1 MRQPPSVT
9 GTGSSRTARTA
20 LALLLLGAAIVVAPP
35 PLRAQPARSPLD
47 DAIELHIAGELEE
60 ALAAY
65 RRVAASGAPPEERGA
80 ALNNACVILS
90 ERGELQTALEACR
103 TALRLREGLGDPL
116 AVAETATNLGLVLEP
131 LGRPGEAAKLY
142 RRALGAYRA
151 AGDTE
156 SVVVVLGN
164 LGAVAIAGGRY
175 GEAMDLYRR
184 AEALAVAAGDAAWS
198 MEQRRTARINQGVV
212 LEKVG
217 AYREAL
223 AIYRALLAEPAG
235 GDERQLAALRV
246 NAGVVLRNLGDPVAA
261 ATAFEEAIAS
271 LERLGDLAALS
282 NAWLN
287 LALARHLDLARP
299 RAAEAA
305 YRTALHLA
313 VRAGDR
319 SEEVQDLFYLGRLLL
334 DQERLDEAEAVF
346 RRCLRAAEES
356 GSAEGLWSA
365 REGLGRAAA
374 RRGELT
380 TAARRLLGA
389 LDEIERVRGAL
400 RPPEW
405 RAGYFGDKR
414 SAYSAAVD
422 VLVRLAARE
431 PGAGHAERA
440 LEVVQRAKV
449 RDLLDELGRG
459 ERARPAS
466 AGELR
471 RRAGDG
477 AILEYF
483 VAEGRLLLWS
493 IRSDGIAL
501 RVIGPAAPVLEAA
514 ARVHRALAR
523 GDDPHDADVAA
534 LSTALL
540 PADVLDGPAPRAGA
554 PLRIAPDGVL
564 HYLPFEL
571 LTVRGGREERLLES
585 ATVSYLPSAS
595 TLGASTETGPPPAL
609 ALLGFGAPSAPPR
622 SPATGTAVAAPP
634 APPPLA
640 AAAGEMRAA
649 ARRLGGEAALFLGPP
664 ATEALLRER
673 APRGA
678 RVLHFATHATVSE
691 GSAGRAAIHLT
702 PAGGDDGLLTP
713 REVSA
718 LDLRCGLVVLAACRT
733 GAPTPGGGG
742 RSLASL
748 TGSFLAAGSP
758 AVIATLWD
766 VDDATT
772 AAFMEQLY
780 AQLGRGA
787 PPAEALR
794 RAKLRLRAE
803 PGWDRPSLWS
813 AYVLV
818 GEAGPV
824 ASRSRERL
832 ALGAGLVLLGIV
844 GLGAARRLGGRWLLA
859 PRRSAP
865 RG

>member
-1 MRQPPSVT
+1 MRQRRRAT
-9 GTGSSRTARTA
+9 GTGGSRIAREGH
-20 LALLLLGAAIVVAPP
+20 ALLLICAALASPVAA
-35 PLRAQPARSPLD
+35 RAQPARGTLD
-47 DAIELHIAGELEE
+47 AAIDLHTSGRLDE
-60 ALAAY
+60 ALEAY
-65 RRVAASGAPPEERGA
+65 RRIAEPGAPPEERAA
-80 ALNNACVILS
+80 ALNNSCVILA
-90 ERGELQTALEACR
+90 ERGELHRARDACRAALE
-103 TALRLREGLGDPL
+103 LREGLGDEL
-116 AVAETATNLGLVLEP
+116 AVAETANNLGLALEA
-131 LGRPGEAAKLY
+131 LGRPGEAAESY
-142 RRALGAYRA
+142 RRALSVYRS

-175 GEAMDLYRR
+175 GEAMELYRR
-184 AEALAVAAGDAAWS
+184 AEALAEAAGDAPWS
-198 MEQRRTARINQGVV
+198 AEQRRTARINQGVV

-217 AYREAL
+217 GYREAL
-223 AIYRALLAEPAG
+223 ALYRALLAEPAG
-235 GDERQLAALRV
+235 ADERQRAALRV

-299 RAAEAA
+299 REAEAA
-305 YRTALHLA
+305 YRTALELA

-334 DQERLDEAEAVF
+334 DRERFDEAEEVF
-346 RRCLRAAEES
+346 RRCLRVSEAS

-365 REGLGRAAA
+365 REGLGRVAA
-374 RRGELT
+374 RRGDL
-380 TAARRLLGA
+380 AAAVGLLLGA

-400 RPPEW
+400 RAPEW

-422 VLVRLAARE
+422 ALVRLAARE

-459 ERARPAS
+459 QRARPAS
-466 AGELR
+466 AAELR
-471 RRAGDG
+471 GRTGDG
-477 AILEYF
+477 TILEYF
-483 VAEGRLLLWS
+483 VAEGRVLLWS
-493 IRSDGIAL
+493 IRRDGIL
-501 RVIGPAAPVLEAA
+501 MRELGPAAPVLDAA
-514 ARVHRALAR
+514 ARVHHALAR
-523 GDDPHDADVAA
+523 RDEARAADVAA

-540 PADVLDGPAPRAGA
+540 PAGALAPPAGRGSDV
-554 PLRIAPDGVL
+554 LRIAPDGVL

-571 LTVRGGREERLLES
+571 LAANGAGERLLNL

-595 TLGASTETGPPPAL
+595 TLVAARETGAPGL
-609 ALLGFGAPSAPPR
+609 ALLGFGTPSAPGR
-622 SPATGTAVAAPP
+622 SPAAASAVRAP

-640 AAAGEMRAA
+640 AAAGELRAA
-649 ARRLGGEAALFLGPP
+649 ARRLGGEAALFLGDA
-664 ATEALLRER
+664 ATEARVR
-673 APRGA
+673 TAAPRGA

-691 GSAGRAAIHLT
+691 GAGGRAAIHLT
-702 PAGGDDGLLTP
+702 PAGTDDGLLTP
-713 REVSA
+713 REISA
-718 LDLRCGLVVLAACRT
+718 LDLRCGLAVLAACRT
-733 GAPTPGGGG
+733 GAPSSGEGG

-787 PPAEALR
+787 TPAEALR
-794 RAKLRLRAE
+794 RAKLRLRRE
-803 PGWDRPSLWS
+803 PGWDRAALWS
-813 AYVLV
+813 AYVIV
-818 GEAGPV
+818 GDAAPV
-824 ASRSRERL
+824 AARSRARL
-832 ALGAGLVLLGIV
+832 ALAAALVLLGLLV
-844 GLGAARRLGGRWLLA
+844 WLRPGAARRLS
-859 PRRSAP
+859 PRRRASRSPA
-865 RG
+865 

>member
-1 MRQPPSVT
+1 MRQRRGAT
-9 GTGSSRTARTA
+9 GTGGSRIACRA
-20 LALLLLGAAIVVAPP
+20 AALLLLCAVLDV
-35 PLRAQPARSPLD
+35 PLVLGAQPARGPLD
-47 DAIELHIAGELEE
+47 AAIELHTTGRLDE
-60 ALAAY
+60 ALEAY
-65 RRVAASGAPPEERGA
+65 RRIGESGAPPEERAA
-80 ALNNACVILS
+80 ALNNSCVILA
-90 ERGELQTALEACR
+90 ERGDLHRALDTCRAALQ
-103 TALRLREGLGDPL
+103 LRERLGDEL
-116 AVAETATNLGLVLEP
+116 AVAETANNLGLALEA
-131 LGRPGEAAKLY
+131 LGRPGEAAESY
-142 RRALGAYRA
+142 RRALALYRSA
-151 AGDTE
+151 DDTE

-164 LGAVAIAGGRY
+164 LGAVSIAGGRY
-175 GEAMDLYRR
+175 GEAMELYRR
-184 AEALAVAAGDAAWS
+184 AEALAAAAGDAPWS
-198 MEQRRTARINQGVV
+198 AEQRRTARINQGVV

-223 AIYRALLAEPAG
+223 ALYRALLAEPAG
-235 GDERQLAALRV
+235 ADERQRAALQV

-261 ATAFEEAIAS
+261 AAAFEEAIAS

-287 LALARHLDLARP
+287 LALARHLDLERP

-305 YRTALHLA
+305 YRTALELA

-334 DQERLDEAEAVF
+334 DRERLDEAEEVF
-346 RRCLRAAEES
+346 RRCLRVSEES
-356 GSAEGLWSA
+356 ESAEGLWSA
-365 REGLGRAAA
+365 REGLGRVAA
-374 RRGELT
+374 RRGEVAA
-380 TAARRLLGA
+380 AARLLLGA

-400 RPPEW
+400 RAPEW

-422 VLVRLAARE
+422 ALVRLAARE

-477 AILEYF
+477 TILEYF

-493 IRSDGIAL
+493 IRREGIVMREL
-501 RVIGPAAPVLEAA
+501 GPAAPVLDAA
-514 ARVHRALAR
+514 ARVHRALAH
-523 GDDPHDADVAA
+523 GDEARDADLAA
-534 LSTALL
+534 LSRALL
-540 PADVLDGPAPRAGA
+540 PAGALGPPARRGGA
-554 PLRIAPDGVL
+554 ALRIAPDGVL

-571 LTVRGGREERLLES
+571 LTPRGAGEKLLET

-595 TLGASTETGPPPAL
+595 TLAAVREFGAPPGL

-622 SPATGTAVAAPP
+622 SPPGAAAVAAP

-640 AAAGEMRAA
+640 AAAGELRAA
-649 ARRLGGEAALFLGPP
+649 ARRLGGEAALFLGDA
-664 ATEALLRER
+664 ATEARVR
-673 APRGA
+673 TSAPRGA

-691 GSAGRAAIHLT
+691 GAGGRAAIHLT
-702 PAGGDDGLLTP
+702 PAGTDDGLLTP
-713 REVSA
+713 REISA
-718 LDLRCGLVVLAACRT
+718 LDLRCGLAVLAACRT
-733 GAPTPGGGG
+733 GAPSSAEGG

-787 PPAEALR
+787 APAEALR

-803 PGWDRPSLWS
+803 PGWDRAALWS

-818 GEAGPV
+818 GDAGPV
-824 ASRSRERL
+824 AARSHARL
-832 ALGAGLVLLGIV
+832 AVAVALVLLGL
-844 GLGAARRLGGRWLLA
+844 LGSLGPAAARRLS
-859 PRRSAP
+859 PRRRASRSPA
-865 RG
+865 